1 MKIAPVIWPKA
12 YHYIGLAEMVLEPV
26 SSPTLFPPCAVIRAA
41 LEGRAK
47 VKTAQ
52 LVYHLGLGLVVK

>member
-1 MKIAPVIWPKA
+1 
-12 YHYIGLAEMVLEPV
+12 MVLEPV
-26 SSPTLFPPCAVIRAA
+26 SSPTSFPPRAVIRAA

-52 LVYHLGLGLVVK
+52 LVYHLGLVVK

>member
-1 MKIAPVIWPKA
+1 
-12 YHYIGLAEMVLEPV
+12 MVLEPV